1 MPRYFF
7 HVSAGQDIEDG
18 EGSDLPSLGE
28 AKIEAVKV
36 AAMLLAWTHT
46 FCRAHQ
52 DDGAS
57 QPNSSLASLPNKADC
72 CPTTRARSHRAGL
85 RPQRRSD

>member
-36 AAMLLAWTHT
+36 AAMLLADYEAD
-46 FCRAHQ
+46 FQ
-52 DDGAS
+52 DDHEWSLGLLDEHGRTLFVVRIKMTVPVS
-57 QPNSSLASLPNKADC
+57 Q
-72 CPTTRARSHRAGL
+72 TRH
-85 RPQRRSD
+85 